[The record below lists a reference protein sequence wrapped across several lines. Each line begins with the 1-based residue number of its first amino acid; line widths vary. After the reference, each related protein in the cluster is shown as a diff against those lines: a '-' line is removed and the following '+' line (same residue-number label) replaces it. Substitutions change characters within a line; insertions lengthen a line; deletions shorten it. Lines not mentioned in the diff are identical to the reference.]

1 MPYFTPIANSYVSFT
16 HSFLYLLKHWKKQEH
31 ESSKWEQDSKISFF
45 LYTLALTAARKDL
58 NGNNCRRLLQ
68 RNVIRQ
74 RLIFIKAYHTCENNA
89 DMWIL
94 SNEVSKDN
102 RVLKSTTEAG
112 SLFQACCIT
121 HTVWKLKPWFCSLKG
136 VVAYAIRKLISRDD
150 FDRPVR
156 ESERARCPSWH
167 WLLRTGWALA
177 AQPVRSQPSSLREAD
192 TQSSI
197 AMPPTP
203 QSPSRCIRRHHRRR
217 RLRRW
222 RRLLYL
228 GGKNMQ
234 DGPKKTTRK
243 FISAFDVR
251 NFFPPMF

>member
-1 MPYFTPIANSYVSFT
+1 
-16 HSFLYLLKHWKKQEH
+16 
-31 ESSKWEQDSKISFF
+31 
-45 LYTLALTAARKDL
+45 
-58 NGNNCRRLLQ
+58 
-68 RNVIRQ
+68 
-74 RLIFIKAYHTCENNA
+74 
-89 DMWIL
+89 MWIW

-112 SLFQACCIT
+112 TLFQTCCIT

-167 WLLRTGWALA
+167 WLLRTGCALA

-192 TQSSI
+192 TQSLI

-203 QSPSRCIRRHHRRR
+203 QSPSRCIRCHHRRR

-234 DGPKKTTRK
+234 DGPKKQLDNLSLPSTSELFSHQCFKPNELFNTSYTA
-243 FISAFDVR
+243 IAGIQHTLNVGLQ
-251 NFFPPMF
+251 PV